1 MEAGMSITERIYK
14 IDQILAARTSVS
26 RKALEESLGVS
37 WATLKRD
44 LAYMKDR
51 LNAPI
56 VFDRELG
63 GYRFDKSGKRVGP
76 QYELPGLWFGA
87 EEIHALLTMQHL
99 LARLDRGG
107 LLGPHVQPMLARLTA
122 LLGTAEDPAE
132 ETKYCPYCAEKIKKT
147 AIRCRFC
154 GQLLGQAPAAV
165 SGAGGGGAGALLP
178 STDAQAAVMR
188 QMTVDMKFV
197 GMAQI
202 VYGILCCVGIIYA
215 IIGIPLIYM
224 GIRAR
229 EASQRFDA
237 YAVSKNASDL
247 HNGFERLGRM
257 FRIIKIMMIVSWVV
271 MGVGI
276 IIAII
281 AFSAASSRY

>member
-1 MEAGMSITERIYK
+1 MKSCPHCGNVTEDTAKFCERCGGK
-14 IDQILAARTSVS
+14 MAAAAAPAAQPAAPQAAEQGPGTSA
-26 RKALEESLGVS
+26 RP
-37 WATLKRD
+37 
-44 LAYMKDR
+44 
-51 LNAPI
+51 AP
-56 VFDRELG
+56 
-63 GYRFDKSGKRVGP
+63 
-76 QYELPGLWFGA
+76 
-87 EEIHALLTMQHL
+87 
-99 LARLDRGG
+99 
-107 LLGPHVQPMLARLTA
+107 
-122 LLGTAEDPAE
+122 AEDPAE